1 MFTKFAEI
9 TPAVWGALVLLLLV
23 GLGLLTLGRS
33 RQKWT
38 ARMLATASICVALSF
53 ILSYVRLYRMPQ
65 GGSITPAS
73 MLPLLAFAY
82 YFGPAPGILAGAA
95 AGLLQMLQD
104 SWFLNFT
111 QFMLDY
117 PLAFCVLGLAGLF
130 GKIRAPYGLMA
141 GVATGA
147 FARFLCSLL
156 SGAVFFYEYAGDMNP
171 WLYSLGY
178 NGAYMLPETIICL
191 VVAAIPAVQNALRRI
206 ARAGYSSR

>member
-1 MFTKFAEI
+1 MFKKFAEI
-9 TPAVWGALVLLLLV
+9 TPAAWGALILLLLV

-38 ARMLATASICVALSF
+38 ARMLATGAICVALSF
-53 ILSYVRLYRMPQ
+53 ILSYIRLYRMLQ

-82 YFGPAPGILAGAA
+82 YFGPAPGILAGVA

-117 PLAFCVLGLAGLF
+117 PLAFGVLGLAGLF
-130 GKIRAPYGLMA
+130 GKVRAPYGLMA
-141 GVATGA
+141 GVAVGG

-156 SGAVFFYEYAGDMNP
+156 SGAVFFAEYAGDMNP
-171 WLYSLGY
+171 WRYSMIY
-178 NGAYMLPETIICL
+178 NGSYMLPETVICL
-191 VVAAIPAVQNALRRI
+191 AIAAIPAVQSALRRI
-206 ARAGYSSR
+206 ANPSGIR